1 MNENNKAK
9 VNKAVMALWEIRKI
23 VSDAVFCSTDT
34 EWINN
39 PLREELLT
47 IFYSIHGAFGFS
59 ELGEREMQLIEKET
73 HEQD

>member
-23 VSDAVFCSTDT
+23 VRDAVFCSTDT

-59 ELGEREMQLIEKET
+59 EFGEGEMRLIEKET